1 MEKQD
6 ILEFNDDD
14 QETEDLSFYDRQRKE
29 TAERVQEQ
37 LGQSVQ
43 TGSTII

>member
-1 MEKQD
+1 
-6 ILEFNDDD
+6 FNDED
-14 QETEDLSFYDRQRKE
+14 QETEDLSFYDQQRKE